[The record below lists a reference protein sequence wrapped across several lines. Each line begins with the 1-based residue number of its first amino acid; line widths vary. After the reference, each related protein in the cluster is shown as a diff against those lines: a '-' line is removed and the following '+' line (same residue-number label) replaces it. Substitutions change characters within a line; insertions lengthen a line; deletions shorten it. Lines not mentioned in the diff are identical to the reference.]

1 MLHIWPSV
9 GCQVVYLGQGLTTTF
24 LRISE
29 RSSTL
34 LLFIALRWGA
44 ELLNTTTLVIGHNHK
59 RFKLFEYRHL
69 LFLLLCLSAISGCN
83 KDAPEYIQRQ
93 KDLMAKKAEAISIE
107 AQNFFE
113 MCSSM
118 DELKEH
124 LGEIKKIDGVQ
135 DAYISG
141 GALYVDVKGWG
152 KVAYIYQP
160 EYDFE
165 VDYDFQDKLSE
176 LLSTIQTKGSS
187 SKNNHYSVCIG
198 NQIFNNENLGYIYD
212 SNTAFALVSF
222 LRLNGIEC
230 SVVQPTLEWISSGM
244 YDYDSA
250 ILLTHGFYDYGL
262 HWILTSEELGLEKW
276 IDNYSEIENKLA
288 EKGNAFLMPA
298 CVKETR
304 GGKDYKAWYIAVS
317 DLYIKSTNS
326 RGFSEGIPHIVFSVA
341 CHSLEGNDSMANAF
355 INKGADYY
363 LGYDNKNSIGPKAF
377 SDFFVK
383 LVEGKSVAEAF
394 NTMGYKR
401 DLRYHGELH
410 CVPNPNDFEDAWS
423 TYIVPPN
430 IPSKFVASLGNGIII
445 NRGYYPP
452 KIEGEY
458 IVSPLIYQYGT
469 WPYYYSGMELPY
481 TVHISFSGQDNDNM
495 TINVEIANSNGL
507 EKTSGIGHLGGF
519 GKQFSVYLNGEG
531 QGTGYAYNENYELY
545 PFSQAYT
552 ADILLSGTVNGTYI
566 EGLQYGFT
574 VTGKSEEPTNAII
587 HVADVGTT
595 MVFRDGDGITV
606 FFPFPATA
614 YYPLSTKSISI
625 NPFNT
630 GPAFVLSQ

>member
-124 LGEIKKIDGVQ
+124 LGEIKKIDGDQ

-198 NQIFNNENLGYIYD
+198 NQILNNEDLGYIYH

-230 SVVQPTLEWISSGM
+230 SVVLPTLEWISSGM

-288 EKGNAFLMPA
+288 EKGNAFLMPV
-298 CVKETR
+298 CV
-304 GGKDYKAWYIAVS
+304 
-317 DLYIKSTNS
+317 
-326 RGFSEGIPHIVFSVA
+326 
-341 CHSLEGNDSMANAF
+341 
-355 INKGADYY
+355 
-363 LGYDNKNSIGPKAF
+363 
-377 SDFFVK
+377 
-383 LVEGKSVAEAF
+383 
-394 NTMGYKR
+394 
-401 DLRYHGELH
+401 
-410 CVPNPNDFEDAWS
+410 
-423 TYIVPPN
+423 
-430 IPSKFVASLGNGIII
+430 
-445 NRGYYPP
+445 
-452 KIEGEY
+452 
-458 IVSPLIYQYGT
+458 
-469 WPYYYSGMELPY
+469 
-481 TVHISFSGQDNDNM
+481 
-495 TINVEIANSNGL
+495 
-507 EKTSGIGHLGGF
+507 
-519 GKQFSVYLNGEG
+519 
-531 QGTGYAYNENYELY
+531 
-545 PFSQAYT
+545 
-552 ADILLSGTVNGTYI
+552 
-566 EGLQYGFT
+566 
-574 VTGKSEEPTNAII
+574 
-587 HVADVGTT
+587 
-595 MVFRDGDGITV
+595 
-606 FFPFPATA
+606 
-614 YYPLSTKSISI
+614 
-625 NPFNT
+625 
-630 GPAFVLSQ
+630 